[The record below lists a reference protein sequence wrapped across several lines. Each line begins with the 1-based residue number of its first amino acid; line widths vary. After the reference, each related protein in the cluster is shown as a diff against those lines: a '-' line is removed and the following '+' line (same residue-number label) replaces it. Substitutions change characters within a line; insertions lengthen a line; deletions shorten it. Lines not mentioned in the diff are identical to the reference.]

1 MIHRDHRDLYMMGHV
16 RASITVL
23 YSSNWFRLRT
33 GRDFPRFEDFDDGGG
48 GDDDDDNDDYGG
60 DDNEG
65 DVGNEMM
72 MLTQ

>member
-1 MIHRDHRDLYMMGHV
+1 MMGHV

-48 GDDDDDNDDYGG
+48 DDDDDNDDYGG

>member
-48 GDDDDDNDDYGG
+48 DDDDDNDDYGG

>member
-1 MIHRDHRDLYMMGHV
+1 MMGHV

-48 GDDDDDNDDYGG
+48 DDDDNDDYGG
-60 DDNEG
+60 DDNK
-65 DVGNEMM
+65 V
-72 MLTQ
+72 MLVMK

>member
-23 YSSNWFRLRT
+23 YSLNWFRLRT
-33 GRDFPRFEDFDDGGG
+33 GRDFPRFDDFGDGG
-48 GDDDDDNDDYGG
+48 GDDDDDYDDYGG